1 MTGCGCW
8 QVTREVVVA
17 AYVEHGLAYLKH
29 QQASTN
35 GFESDDEGNRVAPP
49 ANPYTD
55 AVGKTT
61 LWKMLRGDARFCM
74 SRYWPWWTSVMCMM
88 QRGTLL

>member
-1 MTGCGCW
+1 M
-8 QVTREVVVA
+8 A

-61 LWKMLRGDARFCM
+61 LWKMLRGDARHVAILAVVDQRDVHDAT
-74 SRYWPWWTSVMCMM
+74 RYASLSGRRRFSGLDAAAV
-88 QRGTLL
+88 